1 MLSRLLFWKRPVD
14 PVIEHEGIFFPVS
27 TLQILLAQSA
37 AAEVR
42 RRFES
47 EGNIFETI
55 NVNREF
61 QRAFIDS
68 YIQANRNYFQ
78 LIKPQIP
85 IDCRRVLDIGCGV
98 GLLDLLIYRS
108 AEGKKPKLF
117 LFDKSVDSAA
127 FSRAGIAPTGFNES
141 YVFTASLEQSARFL
155 RLNGVAGDD
164 IVLCEVGAWNIRD
177 GGPFDL
183 IFLRKSWGFHYPL
196 TDYLTDVARSL
207 GKHGV
212 VITDV
217 RAGQGGEALLHE
229 HFGHVGVLE
238 QGSKSALMFANAAKG
253 LP

>member
-1 MLSRLLFWKRPVD
+1 MLNRLLFWKRPVD
-14 PVIEHEGIFFPVS
+14 PVIEYEGIIFPIS

-37 AAEVR
+37 SAEVR

-47 EGNIFETI
+47 EGNVFETI
-55 NVNREF
+55 KVNREF

-68 YIQANRNYFQ
+68 YMQANRNYFQ

-85 IDCRRVLDIGCGV
+85 ADYGRVLDIGCGV

-117 LFDKSVDSAA
+117 LFDKSVDPAA
-127 FSRAGIAPTGFNES
+127 FSTAGIAPTGFNER

-177 GGPFDL
+177 GAPFDL
-183 IFLRKSWGFHYPL
+183 IFSRKSWGFHYPL
-196 TDYLTDVARSL
+196 AEYLAEVARSL
-207 GKHGV
+207 GNHGV

-217 RAGQGGEALLHE
+217 RAGQGGEALLQE
-229 HFGHVGVLE
+229 HFGHVCVLE
-238 QGSKSALMFANAAKG
+238 QGGKSALMLAQA
-253 LP
+253 PIVRP